1 MNSTNLQ
8 DVEKICA
15 SMLAPLKKTYDLKH
29 SIQSELSPQ
38 EIDEHLEEKSIA
50 RKQLFN
56 DNVNIS
62 TDQYD
67 HFYSIML
74 EESKKNIK
82 NIIYS
87 LSELAEKTS

>member
-38 EIDEHLEEKSIA
+38 EIDEI
-50 RKQLFN
+50 
-56 DNVNIS
+56 NILKAS
-62 TDQYD
+62 
-67 HFYSIML
+67 F
-74 EESKKNIK
+74 
-82 NIIYS
+82 
-87 LSELAEKTS
+87 LAI